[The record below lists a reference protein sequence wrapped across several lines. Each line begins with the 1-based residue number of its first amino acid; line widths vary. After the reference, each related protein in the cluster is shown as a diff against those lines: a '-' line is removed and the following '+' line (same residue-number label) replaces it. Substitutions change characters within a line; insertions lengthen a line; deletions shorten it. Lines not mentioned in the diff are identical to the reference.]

1 MKTIKF
7 ISTSTKNITHIELIG
22 RIVKSLIGYCEV
34 FEFYDTIYNPKYL
47 YEDYKNKFP
56 ISSEMLE

>member
-7 ISTSTKNITHIELIG
+7 ISTSTKNITQIELINK
-22 RIVKSLIGYCEV
+22 IVKNLIGYCEV
-34 FEFYDTIYNPKYL
+34 FEFYDTVYNPKYL

-56 ISSEMLE
+56 ISSEMVE